1 MSVNQL
7 KLKRSAVS
15 GKQPTTSSLALGE
28 LAVNTVDGKVFLKK
42 DDGIESIVELATTSG
57 SISYALTSSFANNFN
72 VANAL
77 TASVISGSLW
87 NLKGT
92 ISHIPYFSSSNQV
105 LGDSAMFQVDNGL
118 EQGYSIAINQN
129 GVDTNNPEA
138 LYVYQASTS
147 SYNVI
152 SGKGN
157 LDNYLQL
164 NIQNVNAG
172 PSASSDVVATANN
185 GSETSNYIDMGINS
199 GNFTGFLGGPN
210 DAYIYSTGNN
220 LHVGNASTN
229 KHLGFFVGGGD
240 VENDNKFTLN
250 PDNQHSM
257 TGSLDISGSLIVRNN
272 INAVNDITA
281 SNLLVNGKITAQT
294 LVVQTVSSS
303 VIYSSGSNNFGNNL
317 SNNQI
322 FTGSVLITGSLNLKG
337 NQTVTNGSINVVG
350 GNISIEGVNVLDTAL
365 AYAIAL
371 G

>member
-42 DDGIESIVELATTSG
+42 DNGVQTIVELATTSG
-57 SISYALTSSFANNFN
+57 SINFASTSSYANNFY

-77 TASVISGSLW
+77 TASVISGSLF
-87 NLKGT
+87 NLQG
-92 ISHIPYFSSSNQV
+92 SPYHIPFFSTSQI
-105 LGDSAMFQVDNGL
+105 LMDSAMFQVNVNGVS
-118 EQGYSIAINQN
+118 SIALNQN
-129 GVDTNNPEA
+129 GVSSIAPEA
-138 LYVYQASTS
+138 LYVYQESTS

-157 LDNYLQL
+157 LNNYLQL

-172 PSASSDVVATANN
+172 TTASSDVVATANN
-185 GSETSNYIDMGINS
+185 GNENSNYIDMGINS
-199 GNFTGFLGGPN
+199 SNFSGPIGDAN
-210 DAYIYSTGNN
+210 DAYLYSTGND
-220 LHVGNASTN
+220 LHIGNASANQPIQFFAGGTDTN
-229 KHLGFFVGGGD
+229 A
-240 VENDNKFTLN
+240 NRKFQLSAN
-250 PDNQHSM
+250 GQHNM
-257 TGSLDISGSLIVRNN
+257 TGSLEMSGSLN
-272 INAVNDITA
+272 VNFNVTA
-281 SNLLVNGKITAQT
+281 SNLKVTNTLTAQT

-303 VIYSSGSNNFGNNL
+303 VIYSSGSNTFGNNL

-322 FTGSVLITGSLNLKG
+322 FTGSVAITGSLNLKG
-337 NQTVTNGSINVVG
+337 NQSLTGSL
-350 GNISIEGVNVLDTAL
+350 NISGGAVNINGVNVLDTAL

>member
-42 DDGIESIVELATTSG
+42 DDGIQTIVELATTSG
-57 SISYALTSSFANNFN
+57 SINFASTSSFANNFN

-92 ISHIPYFSSSNQV
+92 VSHIPYFSASNQV

-118 EQGYSIAINQN
+118 DQGYSIAINQN

-147 SYNVI
+147 SFNVI

-157 LDNYLQL
+157 LDSYLQL

-172 PSASSDVVATANN
+172 PTASSDVVATANN
-185 GSETSNYIDMGINS
+185 GNETSNYIDMGINS
-199 GNFTGFLGGPN
+199 SNFTGFLGGPN

-220 LHVGNASTN
+220 LHIGNASAN
-229 KHLGFFVGGGD
+229 KHIGFFAGGGD
-240 VENDNKFTLN
+240 VENDNKLTLN
-250 PDNQHSM
+250 ANNQHSM
-257 TGSLDISGSLIVRNN
+257 TGSLDMSGSLNVAYN
-272 INAVNDITA
+272 VTA
-281 SNLLVNGKITAQT
+281 SNLLVNGRITAQT
-294 LVVQTVSSS
+294 LVIQTVSSS
-303 VIYSSGSNNFGNNL
+303 VIYSSGSNTFGNDL

-322 FTGSVLITGSLNLKG
+322 FTGSVAITGSLNLKG
-337 NQTVTNGSINVVG
+337 NQTVTNGSINVVN